1 MLLSVLGA
9 SMAFA
14 VPMVTSEISFFQT
27 PNHHIVHTADVGL
40 AARAPPLAV
49 SNVAVTGG
57 VTSMQVGAF
66 AVRGQETVAALCGF
80 GGDLNAT
87 NTEADN
93 VLNGQRLSRQLS
105 AEEAVGV
112 RMLQEISG

>member
-1 MLLSVLGA
+1 
-9 SMAFA
+9 
-14 VPMVTSEISFFQT
+14 
-27 PNHHIVHTADVGL
+27 
-40 AARAPPLAV
+40 V